1 MTQPAESED
10 LRAPAERAA
19 YQILDILARL
29 TLRERVAVLAALQ
42 IALGEPE
49 IDGFRL

>member
-19 YQILDILARL
+19 YEILDILARL
-29 TLRERVAVLAALQ
+29 TLRERAQVLAALE
-42 IALGEPE
+42 IALGDPD
-49 IDGFRL
+49 IDAFRL